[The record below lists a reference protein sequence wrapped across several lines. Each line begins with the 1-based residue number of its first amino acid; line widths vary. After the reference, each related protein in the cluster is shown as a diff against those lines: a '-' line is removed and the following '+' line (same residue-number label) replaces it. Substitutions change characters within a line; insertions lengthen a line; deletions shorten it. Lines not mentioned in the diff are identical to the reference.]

1 MSTIVT
7 GPEVSSQQEGP
18 PRKQWTRSECALL
31 EESGLWDG
39 QHFELIDG
47 ELYNK
52 MGKKRPHVIAL
63 TLIRNWLSQ
72 RFGGQFIDTEASID
86 VAPEDNPTNEPEPDL
101 IVLARSSFEFT
112 ANPTPADI
120 RLAVEIS
127 DTTFWFDSTRKAR
140 LYARAGIAEYWVI
153 KVTERSLIVHRNPVN
168 GSYQSIVKY
177 SGQEPVA
184 SGAVTNPFLANDL
197 FHQ

>member
-7 GPEVSSQQEGP
+7 GPEVSSPQEGP

-39 QHFELIDG
+39 KHFELIDG
-47 ELYNK
+47 QLYNK

-86 VAPEDNPTNEPEPDL
+86 VAPKITQ
-101 IVLARSSFEFT
+101 A
-112 ANPTPADI
+112 
-120 RLAVEIS
+120 
-127 DTTFWFDSTRKAR
+127 
-140 LYARAGIAEYWVI
+140 
-153 KVTERSLIVHRNPVN
+153 
-168 GSYQSIVKY
+168 
-177 SGQEPVA
+177 
-184 SGAVTNPFLANDL
+184 TNPSPTLFFLPDPASTS
-197 FHQ
+197 H